1 MLYIP
6 HVVLRHKLDG
16 DARQWLRWI
25 IPLIEGPYGNLG
37 HMLNVNILLCKIA
50 AGRRLKAGGFFS
62 FGFKTVVFF
71 ILDRLFSHIQ
81 SY

>member
-50 AGRRLKAGGFFS
+50 AGR
-62 FGFKTVVFF
+62 
-71 ILDRLFSHIQ
+71 
-81 SY
+81 